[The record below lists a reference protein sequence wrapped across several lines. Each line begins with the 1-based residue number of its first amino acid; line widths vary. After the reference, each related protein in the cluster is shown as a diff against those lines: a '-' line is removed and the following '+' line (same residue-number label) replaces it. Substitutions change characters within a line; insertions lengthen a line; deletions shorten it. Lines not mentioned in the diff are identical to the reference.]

1 MKYAVCCW
9 PDAQQMTT
17 ILRVSRT
24 LEAAKKVAD
33 KSDRFFVVPFLDDA
47 KYCRRGYRF
56 LMDRNGWRDVVYM
69 IPPQNDPKL
78 GYGRYGRGLRS
89 R

>member
-17 ILRVSRT
+17 ILRVHRT
-24 LEAAKKVAD
+24 LEAAKKIAN
-33 KSDRFFVVPFLDDA
+33 KSDRLFVVPFGDGET
-47 KYCRRGYRF
+47 YCRKGYKFRP
-56 LMDRNGWRDVVYM
+56 DWRDVVYM

-78 GYGRYGRGLRS
+78 GYGRYGHGLRS